1 MADFKKID
9 ENIKSSKKRVG
20 DYDKKYVGLPPQ
32 DLPYSKKKS
41 NNNAWAKECMDYYS
55 DSKGVASE
63 NGRLRRMREN
73 YDIAAGRWDM
83 NSIKSSV
90 HDWASRGE
98 VTESDLS
105 TTNVTHYPIVNQ
117 IISSLVGDQNQRY
130 FQPKVTDLSRGALS
144 EKKKISDKLIKEYL
158 EENVLKPIQEQAKA
172 LSEEKVRELLKDF
185 DMATSEM
192 EGASPEEMAGM
203 QEKRDAAVNQV
214 RAQAMEE
221 AKAKTPE
228 DVLMYMNTKYKSP
241 REAAFQ
247 KILDA
252 LVRELDISRKIDRG
266 FEDAIITGEVV
277 FRTGIRHGKPFFDC
291 VNPMKFRF
299 WNSAHSEKIEDAE
312 AMIYEDYVRVSDLYH
327 RYGDVIKPSDDK
339 KIKNQLI
346 NGEAT
351 YSDEERRLLLDF
363 SVESG
368 RNMNWHTREGQEG
381 IKQIYGSPEV
391 NKLLPSLSNELIK
404 EQHIVWKSRR
414 KLKRVTRIVSG
425 RKMFFWR
432 DASYR
437 MDEVA
442 GDIEVVSFSVPEYW
456 EGVKIGVGS
465 EAVYLNVGPVKN
477 QYRSISDPYTVKAPY
492 FGGKLN
498 DFSGNTSNT
507 SLVDLGKPWQF
518 KYNIEMSRL
527 EELQETNVGKVMAM
541 TLRNLPEGYT
551 WQEWFTMLKKG
562 KVALLEDNDGMGGF
576 DQALLRSIDLGQMN
590 DIAGTINLLNYYQN
604 NLAVSML
611 YNPSRLGQV
620 SPYITNATNDQNI
633 QQSFN
638 QTRKIFDA
646 IDRITQDA
654 LNGLF
659 NSAKVAYRDNPDYIV
674 GLVNSVEL
682 AQLIESDETFWTI
695 DTGVYVDAGSEQ
707 TEDIRNIKAQAL
719 AMIQNSQDINLV
731 IELQLAKSVG
741 EIKSIGNRYANK
753 MDQIRQREQEMQE
766 KENQLKQQELEQSK
780 AISEERLKA
789 DLQKHEAEMT
799 QKNIY
804 ARLESMK
811 LRNMMDVNQ
820 NNIADNVEKYLLERQ
835 DKRYEV
841 DTKNTLKL
849 RELELEAARIQL
861 EYYKANL
868 GEQGKAM
875 DVDSRAMIEDLKL
888 EIANLKSEAAAQ
900 DDTIAEAIEIASG
913 LTPEITTSEIVQE
926 ESERGFDLEEPVVD
940 DESVDPFE

>member
-1 MADFKKID
+1 MADLKKIE

-20 DYDKKYVGLPPQ
+20 DYEKKYVGLPPQ
-32 DLPYSKKKS
+32 DIPYSKKKS
-41 NNNAWAKECMDYYS
+41 NKNAWGKECMDYYS
-55 DSKGVASE
+55 DSKGSATD
-63 NGRLRRMREN
+63 NGRLRRLREN

-83 NSIKSSV
+83 NSLTNNYR
-90 HDWASRGE
+90 DWSAKGE
-98 VTESDLS
+98 VSESDLS
-105 TTNVTHYPIVNQ
+105 TTNITHYPIVNQ
-117 IISSLVGDQNQRY
+117 IVSSLVGDQNQRY
-130 FQPKVTDLSRGALS
+130 FQPKVSDLSKGALS
-144 EKKKISDKLIKEYL
+144 EKKKISEKLIKEYL
-158 EENVLKPIQEQAKA
+158 QKNVIDPIQQQAQA
-172 LSEEKVRELLKDF
+172 MAEEKITQLLKDF
-185 DMATSEM
+185 EMSTSEM
-192 EGASPEEMAGM
+192 QGAESGQMAQM
-203 QEKRDAAVNQV
+203 QEQRDAAVEQV
-214 RAQAMEE
+214 RAQAQKE
-221 AKAKTPE
+221 AEANTPQE
-228 DVLMYMNTKYKSP
+228 VLAYMNTEYKSP
-241 REAAFQ
+241 RESAFQ

-252 LVRELDISRKIDRG
+252 LVRELDISRRIDKG
-266 FEDAIITGEVV
+266 FEDAIITGEVI
-277 FRTGIRHGKPFFDC
+277 FRTGVRHGKPFFENI
-291 VNPMKFRF
+291 NPMKFRY
-299 WNSAHSEKIEDAE
+299 WNSAHSDKIEDAE
-312 AMIYEDYVRVSDLYH
+312 AMIHEDYVRVSDLYH
-327 RYGDVIKPSDDK
+327 RYGDVITPADDK
-339 KIKNQLI
+339 KIKKQLV

-363 SVESG
+363 SVETG
-368 RNMNWHTREGQEG
+368 NKMNWHTREGQEG

-391 NKLLPSLSNELIK
+391 NKLLPSLSNQLVK

-414 KLKRVTRIVSG
+414 KLKRVTRLVSG
-425 RKMFFWR
+425 KKILFWR
-432 DASYR
+432 DASYT

-442 GDIEVVSFSVPEYW
+442 GDLEVVSFSVPEYW

-465 EAVYLNVGPVKN
+465 EAVYLSVGPVRN
-477 QYRSISDPYTVKAPY
+477 QYRSISDPYTVKSPY

-498 DFSGNTSNT
+498 DFSGNTANT

-576 DQALLRSIDLGQMN
+576 DQTLLKSIDLGQMS

-646 IDRITQDA
+646 IDRVTQDA

-659 NSAKVAYRDNPDYIV
+659 NAAKVAYRDNPDYIV
-674 GLVNSVEL
+674 GLVNSLEL

-695 DTGVYVDAGSEQ
+695 DTGVYIDAGSEQ
-707 TEDIRNIKAQAL
+707 TEDIRNIKSQAL

-741 EIKSIGNRYANK
+741 EIKEIGNKYAQK
-753 MDQIRQREQEMQE
+753 MDEIR
-766 KENQLKQQELEQSK
+766 K
-780 AISEERLKA
+780 AEEERANQANEIAKA
-789 DLQKHEAEMT
+789 EIDQRKQIEEARMSMEMQKHEAEMT

-820 NNIADNVEKYLLERQ
+820 NNIADNVEKYMLERQ

-841 DTKNTLKL
+841 DTKNSLKL
-849 RELELEAARIQL
+849 RELELEAAKIKL

-868 GEQGKAM
+868 GDQVKVMDIESRNMIAGLKAEIDM
-875 DVDSRAMIEDLKL
+875 LKNDIKKGDESLSL
-888 EIANLKSEAAAQ
+888 EIDQAATIAPEEAAREVVSE
-900 DDTIAEAIEIASG
+900 EAD
-913 LTPEITTSEIVQE
+913 
-926 ESERGFDLEEPVVD
+926 RGFDVGGNEMED
-940 DESVDPFE
+940 TGENPFE